1 MTPNP
6 SRVAARYHEA
16 VTRLYHISGWG
27 ELSDAKEG
35 DTFTLKPG
43 RQNAEGPGVYFSEGV
58 PVKVTTAEG
67 TSLGAAATAV
77 VETEASGTAGWWRT
91 KPALA
96 RKFNRPITWHT
107 DGKSLSCKVESVGTV
122 PVSGTGGLPLLKSEC
137 SFSRVA
143 ARYKS
148 KKKIE
153 TKDGDEA
160 TVYEYSEKQIANRNR
175 DKAEKVEHLRK
186 NISDL
191 RARVRDDLTDSDPM
205 TRMTALAVS
214 LIDET
219 CERVG
224 NEGSAEDG
232 HYGVTVWEAGHVSFK
247 GNTAI
252 IKYVGKSG
260 VDHTKTV
267 DDGPTVKA
275 LKELVKG
282 RGKDE
287 FIFDTDDAKVCSDDV
302 NDYLA
307 EFDITAKDIR
317 GYRAN
322 DEMCKA
328 LRAERAKG
336 PKELP
341 YARKEKDEILGEEFK
356 RALETVAEIV
366 GHTEGILRSSYL
378 VPGLEDAYTHDGT
391 VLKSLKVGTKTDAQR
406 EDEATE
412 KLVKPSPKAK
422 PPRHD
427 LRNERVEVEK
437 DPDLDTTDDDLSLN
451 YKKVAS
457 PVRVA
462 MALRVAN
469 RFLVAAQAD
478 EDAFRSWAEGQGS
491 RFTNP
496 KTKKKVTFSTLEKA
510 EPKAA
515 QKIRKDWAKKNVEQ
529 KDAPKDDKDSKG
541 RLEEKKNPSKE
552 TDDSEEPAPESLRK
566 EITDSIKNVKV
577 NLSAS
582 TAKSLDSLH
591 TSVTKGMSEV
601 DLERLA
607 DDATKQAKKIVN
619 MGAKALGEGKAIPR
633 DTFKVP
639 PGMYKL
645 TSGKGGDDGD
655 DGDDDGDDGD
665 DDGKPQDF
673 DSKKSGA
680 SIKSLVTKRDELAKS
695 LVESKEATEKATAAL
710 EAAKKSLPDLQE
722 TTSRKEREL
731 AEAERGRGEV
741 DKKLKKLEGSEDTA
755 AVSALEKERRDL
767 DARVGKS
774 KDDLNHAKKEVEK
787 ADGSIKENQDS
798 LRKLGSAST
807 KTTDALAKHTDAL
820 ITATAY
826 HTAMTHLTGL
836 MSDPARG
843 GVGPGAQ
850 ESAVEEL
857 LKLPPNIRKER
868 SQRGT
873 ERVKEIQE
881 VIKTNPKGAKELRA
895 ELAAI
900 ESDQVASKFV
910 DAVGSKDSNPVN
922 ALIRSSAHKGVGD
935 PHVQAL
941 LKDGMVGAAGRKAVF
956 NITDDMTDEDLIALA
971 GGDKNPLTELLKDPD
986 STLREGERKAIRATL
1001 IDRMLYESGNFA
1013 DVNFTKSM
1021 KDRAK
1026 GLVNNLKDKGKGFL
1040 EAVREVLKN
1049 YRGDGGKTDT
1059 PPSSKNPKPENA
1071 KPEKAKP
1078 EKAKPEKAT
1087 STPDKDVNFEG
1098 YDTGGTTS
1106 EDTPQT
1112 PAEIKVEAEEFAKHI
1127 KDPVERAKVFRRL
1140 KKMSPDEMLA
1150 MMGAAMADD
1159 EGEEGGTPVQNKAA
1173 SSPLRVASRFLR
1185 FRHGFV

>member
-1 MTPNP
+1 MTP
-6 SRVAARYHEA
+6 
-16 VTRLYHISGWG
+16 
-27 ELSDAKEG
+27 D
-35 DTFTLKPG
+35 
-43 RQNAEGPGVYFSEGV
+43 
-58 PVKVTTAEG
+58 PV
-67 TSLGAAATAV
+67 
-77 VETEASGTAGWWRT
+77 
-91 KPALA
+91 
-96 RKFNRPITWHT
+96 
-107 DGKSLSCKVESVGTV
+107 
-122 PVSGTGGLPLLKSEC
+122 
-137 SFSRVA
+137 RVA

-160 TVYEYSEKQIANRNR
+160 TVYEYSERQIANRNR
-175 DKAEKVEHLRK
+175 EKSEKVEHLRK

-191 RARVRDDLTDSDPM
+191 RARVKDDLTDSDPM

-214 LIDET
+214 LIDKT

-224 NEGSAEDG
+224 NESSAEDG
-232 HYGVTVWEAGHVSFK
+232 HYGVTGWESGHISFK
-247 GNTAI
+247 GDTAI

-287 FIFDTDDAKVCSDDV
+287 AIFDTDDAKVSADDV

-307 EFDITAKDIR
+307 EFDVTAKDIR

-336 PKELP
+336 PKDLP
-341 YARKEKDEILGEEFK
+341 RARKEKDKILGAEFK

-366 GHTEGILRSSYL
+366 GHTESILRSSYL

-427 LRNERVEVEK
+427 LRNERVKAED
-437 DPDLDTTDDDLSLN
+437 DPDLDTTDDDLSRN

-457 PVRVA
+457 PVRIA
-462 MALRVAN
+462 MAVRVAA

-478 EDAFRSWAEGQGS
+478 EDAFRSWAEEQGAK
-491 RFTNP
+491 FTNP

-515 QKIRKDWAKKNVEQ
+515 QRIRKDWAKKNVEQ

-541 RLEEKKNPSKE
+541 RLEETKTPSKE
-552 TDDSEEPAPESLRK
+552 KDDSEEPAPESLRK

-655 DGDDDGDDGD
+655 DED

-695 LVESKEATEKATAAL
+695 LVESKEAKKKATAARD
-710 EAAKKSLPDLQE
+710 AAKKSLPALQE
-722 TTSRKEREL
+722 TTSRKEKEL

-741 DKKLKKLEGSEDTA
+741 DKKLKDLEGSEDTA

-774 KDDLNHAKKEVEK
+774 KDDLNHAKREVEK
-787 ADGSIKENQDS
+787 AEGSIEENEES
-798 LRKLGSAST
+798 LGKLDTSMK
-807 KTTDALAKHTDAL
+807 KTTDALAEHNDAL
-820 ITATAY
+820 VTATAY

-836 MSDPARG
+836 LSDPSR
-843 GVGPGAQ
+843 VGTGPEAQ
-850 ESAVEEL
+850 AASVAEL
-857 LKLPPNIRKER
+857 RKLPPNIRKER
-868 SQRGT
+868 VQRGT
-873 ERVKEIQE
+873 DRAKEIQE
-881 VIKTNPKGAKELRA
+881 ALKTNPKGAKELRA

-922 ALIRSSAHKGVGD
+922 ALIRASAHKGVGD
-935 PHVQAL
+935 THVQAL
-941 LKDGMVGAAGRKAVF
+941 LKGGMEGEAGRKAVY
-956 NITDDMTDEDLIALA
+956 NITEDMSDRDLIDFVGDDDKDLA
-971 GGDKNPLTELLKDPD
+971 ELLRDPD

-1001 IDRMLYESGNFA
+1001 IDRMLYKSGNFA
-1013 DVNFTKSM
+1013 DVKFTKSM

-1026 GLVNNLKDKGKGFL
+1026 GLYNKLKGKGKGFL
-1040 EAVREVLKN
+1040 DSVRDILKDDPEVSGKSTTPPPSKKKAPEW
-1049 YRGDGGKTDT
+1049 GTSKKPKGKT
-1059 PPSSKNPKPENA
+1059 PPE
-1071 KPEKAKP
+1071 
-1078 EKAKPEKAT
+1078 
-1087 STPDKDVNFEG
+1087 KDVNFEG
-1098 YDTGGTTS
+1098 YDTGSKTS
-1106 EDTPQT
+1106 
-1112 PAEIKVEAEEFAKHI
+1112 
-1127 KDPVERAKVFRRL
+1127 
-1140 KKMSPDEMLA
+1140 
-1150 MMGAAMADD
+1150 AAH
-1159 EGEEGGTPVQNKAA
+1159 
-1173 SSPLRVASRFLR
+1173 RVASRFLGS
-1185 FRHGFV
+1185 RHGVV